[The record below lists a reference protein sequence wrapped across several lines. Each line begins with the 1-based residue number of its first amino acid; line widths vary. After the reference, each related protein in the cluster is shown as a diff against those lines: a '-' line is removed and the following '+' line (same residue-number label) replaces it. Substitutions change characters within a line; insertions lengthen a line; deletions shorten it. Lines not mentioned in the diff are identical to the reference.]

1 MVKKKKPKTKNAE
14 TQDASAQA
22 KHIQTL
28 RTRYNQIAY
37 KRNWTLTYSW
47 VIKIIFYFKKK
58 KPILDIIRLTHKW
71 RTHQIR

>member
-1 MVKKKKPKTKNAE
+1 MHWSKKKKKKKPKTKSAE

-22 KHIQTL
+22 KHILTL

-47 VIKIIFYFKKK
+47 VIKIIFYLKK
-58 KPILDIIRLTHKW
+58 KPILDINH
-71 RTHQIR
+71 